1 VPSANKLPDVIV
13 TKNIEVLL
21 ADYHNPRHAH
31 DLGWLLNQYA
41 RDPMGGGGALP
52 GDITDTLASELAKR
66 PHAFSVLCY
75 VDGQPA
81 GLINCFEGFST
92 FIGRALVNIH
102 DVVVVSGNRGLNLS
116 QRMLECVELEARA
129 RDCCKL
135 TLEVLEGNQIAQGAY
150 RKFGFAGY
158 ELEPE
163 FGSAMF
169 WQKPL

>member
-1 VPSANKLPDVIV
+1 V
-13 TKNIEVLL
+13 TQKIEVLL
-21 ADYHNPRHAH
+21 ADYHNPRHAY

-52 GDITDTLASELAKR
+52 GEITDRLASELAKR
-66 PHAFSVLCY
+66 PHAFSVICY
-75 VDGQPA
+75 VDDQPA

-102 DVVVVSGNRGLNLS
+102 DVVVVGDYRGLRLS
-116 QRMLECVELEARA
+116 QRMLACVEAEARA

-135 TLEVLEGNQIAQGAY
+135 TLEVLEGNRTAQGAY
-150 RKFGFAGY
+150 RKFGFSGY

-163 FGSAMF
+163 FGAALF
-169 WQKPL
+169 WQKSL

>member
-1 VPSANKLPDVIV
+1 MN
-13 TKNIEVLL
+13 NIEVVL
-21 ADYHNPRHAH
+21 ADYHNPKHAH

-52 GDITDTLASELAKR
+52 GEITETLAFELAKR

-75 VDGQPA
+75 VDDKPA

-102 DVVVVSGNRGLNLS
+102 DVVVVSSYRGLSLS
-116 QRMLECVELEARA
+116 QRMLGRVELEARE

-135 TLEVLEGNQIAQGAY
+135 TLEVLEGNRTAQGAY

-163 FGSAMF
+163 FGAALF
-169 WQKPL
+169 WQKTL